1 MSHSY
6 SSNRIHLIFSTKNR
20 EKCISAE
27 LQAKLW
33 PYMAGIARNHGF
45 EAIKV
50 GGVEDHAH
58 ALLLL
63 PPTIPLAKTVQIL
76 KSCSSKWLNDTAA
89 AGKDFAWQEGYGA
102 FSVSASQTE
111 DVIRYIQGQAAH
123 HTRRSYEEEFLEFL
137 KKYGIEYAPKHVLG

>member
-6 SSNRIHLIFSTKNR
+6 SSNRIHLIFSTKGR
-20 EKCISAE
+20 EKRLSVE
-27 LQAKLW
+27 LQTKLW

-63 PPTIPLAKTVQIL
+63 PPTIPLANAVQIL

-89 AGKDFAWQEGYGA
+89 TGKR
-102 FSVSASQTE
+102 FS
-111 DVIRYIQGQAAH
+111 
-123 HTRRSYEEEFLEFL
+123 
-137 KKYGIEYAPKHVLG
+137 